1 MTMILEIGLNTE
13 LCLTPLAAII
23 IDELVRKENQDTI
36 SILFLYII
44 KPSNKVL
51 PIVLRWF
58 TDYDNN
64 QIKKLADLLLV
75 KAKHIFE
82 PAIDTIIDYLESD
95 NDQMRYRA
103 QQIFQ
108 HPEQNSKEPSK
119 RISVIGEKTLMKIL
133 QSMLTYMNSFFFE
146 LPWNDPEVFQNLH
159 EPITK
164 LKESNSAGEQKIFYF
179 NKIKFIN
186 NNTCNSIM
194 QSLESPSYS
203 SYVEELFHSI
213 MILTQH
219 NQITKTQLDRI
230 YIINFILD
238 KFCALTNINDET
250 YFEILESKVIN
261 RYNFYV
267 STDLNQTILN
277 MLNNISINIVIMKN
291 LIKCLIQQ
299 MTNLKGV
306 DGTVF
311 SLMMCAGLLSLVSAC
326 VQKEDYLYRKITN
339 SPNFNKV
346 QMIKLLEKMLD
357 NHPYF
362 PERGNAF
369 ILLSA
374 MDQSDHKVII
384 NVINTLLDENL
395 VKEYSVIGIPLIN
408 LSPNELIDDLLKS
421 LKNDSAIKAD
431 EILKILTQF
440 ALNEKINAD
449 RTSKIINYPA
459 EEIEQLKSK
468 KPVNYY
474 YTDIKIPFTTSLE
487 NEFIY
492 SVD

>member
-1 MTMILEIGLNTE
+1 
-13 LCLTPLAAII
+13 
-23 IDELVRKENQDTI
+23 
-36 SILFLYII
+36 
-44 KPSNKVL
+44 
-51 PIVLRWF
+51 
-58 TDYDNN
+58 
-64 QIKKLADLLLV
+64 
-75 KAKHIFE
+75 
-82 PAIDTIIDYLESD
+82 
-95 NDQMRYRA
+95 
-103 QQIFQ
+103 
-108 HPEQNSKEPSK
+108 
-119 RISVIGEKTLMKIL
+119 
-133 QSMLTYMNSFFFE
+133 
-146 LPWNDPEVFQNLH
+146 
-159 EPITK
+159 
-164 LKESNSAGEQKIFYF
+164 
-179 NKIKFIN
+179 
-186 NNTCNSIM
+186 
-194 QSLESPSYS
+194 
-203 SYVEELFHSI
+203 
-213 MILTQH
+213 
-219 NQITKTQLDRI
+219 
-230 YIINFILD
+230 
-238 KFCALTNINDET
+238 
-250 YFEILESKVIN
+250 
-261 RYNFYV
+261 
-267 STDLNQTILN
+267 

-384 NVINTLLDENL
+384 NAINTLLDENL
-395 VKEYSVIGIPLIN
+395 VKEYSVIEIPLIN

-449 RTSKIINYPA
+449 RKSKIINYPA

-474 YTDIKIPFTTSLE
+474 YTNIKIPFTTSLE